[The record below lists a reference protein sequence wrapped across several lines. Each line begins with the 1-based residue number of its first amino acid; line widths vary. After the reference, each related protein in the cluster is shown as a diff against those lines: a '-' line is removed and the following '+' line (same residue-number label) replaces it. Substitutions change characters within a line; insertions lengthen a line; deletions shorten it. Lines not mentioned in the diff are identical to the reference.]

1 MLHIK
6 YKKVVSQFVYP
17 FTTAHGMKTQQEALL
32 VALSMNG
39 LKGIGEAPAIVYYD
53 VSVESMIEELL
64 GKVSM
69 LERYSFTEPQRFWHF
84 CHHLFPLNPF
94 LVCALDLAYW
104 DMYAKFKRK
113 KIHELLGIVWKEG
126 PLTDYTLGIASQ
138 EEMIKKMLE
147 NPWPIYKIKMSS
159 REDLSIIEA
168 LREKTSSV
176 FRVDANASWTLEDA
190 IYLIPKLEKLG
201 VELIEQPLAKDQW
214 DDMKKLKQLSSLPLY
229 ADESCVSELDVKKCA
244 DTFHGINI
252 KLTKCSGITPAF
264 RMIEEAKSLGV
275 KVMMGCMN
283 ETEIGSYAIAQ
294 FLPLLDAV
302 DMDGP
307 LLLKDIKLSKLTYEA
322 GRVSLID

>member
-1 MLHIK
+1 MLQIK

-17 FTTAHGMKTQQEALL
+17 FTTAHGMKTQQEALF

-39 LKGIGEAPAIVYYD
+39 LTGIGEAPAIVYYD
-53 VSVESMIEELL
+53 VTVESMIEELL

-84 CHHLFPLNPF
+84 CHHLFPQNPF

-113 KIHELLGIVWKEG
+113 RIHELLGIAWKEG

-229 ADESCVSELDVKKCA
+229 ADESCVSEHDVKKCA

-264 RMIEEAKSLGV
+264 RMIEEAKSLGL

-307 LLLKDIKLSKLTYEA
+307 LLLKDIQLNKLTYEA